1 MKCVIGQLNLRAC
14 FYIGTTAICLV
25 GIAAA
30 VLCILYWLVVFCTTQ
45 VWYIAVPVI
54 VLGMWVWIGLVVV
67 CLQLA
72 SAVLSR
78 LVDRIER

>member
-1 MKCVIGQLNLRAC
+1 MKHVIGQLNLRAC

-78 LVDRIER
+78 LVDRIEG

>member
-1 MKCVIGQLNLRAC
+1 MKHVIGQLNLRAC
-14 FYIGTTAICLV
+14 FYIGPTAICLV
-25 GIAAA
+25 GIVAA
-30 VLCILYWLVVFCTTQ
+30 VLCILYWLIVFGAAQ

-72 SAVLSR
+72 SALLSQ
-78 LVDRIER
+78 LVERMKG

>member
-78 LVDRIER
+78 LVERMEG